1 MKNLNENKFDAEVNI
16 FDVCRLYESVIR
28 FTGDLKKSYN
38 VLSKDI
44 NKFIRIFPDVR
55 KHIYEFTKLAYVIT
69 DKSVDGRICGLPATA
84 DASFTKQLQSATHEL
99 GLLVDYFVKEVDK
112 FIDWLYDNEAFDKFD
127 EEKADE
133 LSSLVCSLS
142 LSFSTFR
149 SWVRKL

>member
-28 FTGDLKKSYN
+28 FTDELKESYD

-44 NKFIRIFPDVR
+44 NKFIEVFPDVR
-55 KHIYEFTKLAYVIT
+55 KHIDEFTKHIG
-69 DKSVDGRICGLPATA
+69 KFCDGRICRLPATA
-84 DASFTKQLQSATHEL
+84 KVKQLQSATHEL
-99 GLLVDYFVKEVDK
+99 GLLVDCFVKKVDK
-112 FIDWLYDNEAFDKFD
+112 FIDFLYDNDAFEFD

-142 LSFSTFR
+142 LSFATFR

>member
-1 MKNLNENKFDAEVNI
+1 MKNLKENKFDAEVNI
-16 FDVCRLYESVIR
+16 FDIYKLYESVIR
-28 FTGDLKKSYN
+28 FTDVLKKFYD

-44 NKFIRIFPDVR
+44 NKFVKSFPDVC

-69 DKSVDGRICGLPATA
+69 GKSVDGRICRLPASA
-84 DASFTKQLQSATHEL
+84 DAFYKVKQLQSATHEL
-99 GLLVDYFVKEVDK
+99 GLLVDCFVKGIDK
-112 FIDWLYDNEAFDKFD
+112 FIDSLYDNDAIV

-142 LSFSTFR
+142 LSFATFH